1 VYELSLIK
9 SMLNRDNYVAYRNYL
24 RKEDFSKELY
34 LIIEGVDT
42 WFQTHVE
49 PPQLEDVEN
58 LTFAKG
64 IPEKQQEYVKG
75 VFSSLQTVGGQESV
89 RSLLESF
96 RQKRLC
102 EDIATAAYEASRG
115 VKTTVDILALAEQ
128 LRNPKQDL
136 DYAFVTDD
144 LDDILDQTVRTPG
157 LRWRLGT
164 LNRSLGSLRKG
175 NFGFVFARPETGK
188 TTFLAS
194 EVTHMASQLKEEDGP
209 IIWFNNEQE
218 GKVVKLRCFQAAL
231 GARTEHLLRAPDRAK
246 VGYQDATHGKLLL
259 VDEASIQYKF
269 VEQMAAKYKP
279 SLMVFDQIDKIKGFD
294 RDREDLAMGAIYTWA
309 RELAKTYC
317 PVIGVCQADGTA
329 EGERWLHMGHV
340 SNAKTAKQA
349 EADFIL
355 GIGKT
360 HDSGQEFIRYL
371 NISKNKL
378 VGDADSEPGLRHARL
393 DVIIHPDIARYEDIK

>member
-1 VYELSLIK
+1 MYELSLIK
-9 SMLNRDNYVAYRNYL
+9 SLLNKEHYQNYRNYL

-42 WFQTHVE
+42 WYQTHVE
-49 PPQLEDVEN
+49 APGLEDVAN

-64 IPEKQQEYVKG
+64 VPEKQHEYVKG
-75 VFSSLQTVGGQESV
+75 VFSSLQAINGQESV
-89 RSLLESF
+89 RSLLEQF
-96 RQKRLC
+96 RTKRIC
-102 EDIATAAYEASRG
+102 EDIASTAYDASRG
-115 VKTTVDILALAEQ
+115 TRTTVDVLQ
-128 LRNPKQDL
+128 LLEKLKEPKHDL
-136 DYAFVTDD
+136 EYTFVTDD
-144 LDDILDQTVRTPG
+144 LDVILDTRVRKPG

-194 EVTHMASQLKEEDGP
+194 EVTHMASQLKEDDGP
-209 IIWFNNEQE
+209 IIWFNNEQVGE
-218 GKVVKLRCFQAAL
+218 EVKLRCYSAAL
-231 GARTEHLLRAPDRAK
+231 GARQEHLLREPKRAK
-246 VGYQDATHGKLLL
+246 VGYQAATHGKLLL
-259 VDEASIQYKF
+259 VDESSIHYKF
-269 VEQMAAKYKP
+269 VEQMAARYKP
-279 SLMVFDQIDKIKGFD
+279 SLMVFDQIDKLKGFD
-294 RDREDLAMGAIYTWA
+294 RDREDLAMGAIYQWA
-309 RELAKTYC
+309 RELSKEYC
-317 PVIGVCQADGTA
+317 PVIGVCQADGSA

-360 HDSGQEFIRYL
+360 HDSGQEFIRYI

-378 VGDADSEPGLRHARL
+378 VGDPDSEPNLRHARL
-393 DVIIHPDIARYEDIK
+393 DVLIHPEIARYEDIQ